1 MRWSRRLFR
10 ILLLAY
16 PKRMR
21 RQSGVDM
28 WLTFERHLRD
38 ARGVGRFAALELWR
52 REVIALWRGGRR
64 ARVFAREQRHT
75 HRQSVGGRKKSFMPF
90 GMSLL
95 DFKLGL
101 RMLIKYPG
109 LTVVGGVA
117 IAFAM
122 AVGVGTFEFMSDVA
136 FPTLP
141 LDEGDRI
148 VDVRN
153 WDRNARRSDT
163 RALHDFVTWRAEL
176 ESIEDLS
183 AYRGFERNLVT
194 GDGRPAPVYGVE
206 ISASAF
212 RLARVAPLLGR
223 VLVEADEQIGASS
236 VVVIGYDMWQ
246 TRFGGASDVVGQ
258 TVRLGNTPTTVAGV
272 MPEGFGFPWAHSLWA
287 PFRVNVVDY
296 ERGEGPAIRIIGRLA
311 PGFTFTDARAELTSI
326 GLRTAADFPDTH
338 EHVEPRLM
346 PYGEFAPDGWTEAAL
361 YSTHALFFL
370 ALMVLACANVA
381 LLVFVRTA
389 TREREIVVRN
399 ALGASRGRIVMQ
411 LFAEALVLGGIAAV
425 VGLAAASFG
434 LRWATGVFEAVE
446 EFALPFW
453 VNGRIA
459 PMTVLYAVLFT
470 VFGAI
475 VVGVL
480 PALKATGRHGI
491 HARLQR
497 MAGGGSGMQVGGLWT
512 GVIVTQVALTVAFL
526 PIVIYVGL
534 ETAEIRGA
542 DVGFPA
548 EEYLSVQLAMDAETP
563 AVAFAEASREE
574 FLARFHASYRE
585 LERRIVA
592 EPGIVGVTFANSLP
606 GGSHR
611 RGRIEV
617 DGATVDPHS
626 GGGHHLQTATVD
638 LDFFNA
644 LDTPIRL
651 GRGFDAA
658 DLESNQGVVI
668 VDESFV
674 REILED
680 RNPIGRRIRYLD
692 PENRAAPVPAPDR
705 EPGPWYEIVG
715 VAGGLAMTI
724 DSDLPGFYHLLAP
737 DEAYPVRM
745 IVHVAGDPEAFAPR
759 LRTVAAAV
767 NPALRLN
774 EVQSVDEATAQ
785 ALLGYESWFLVVVVA
800 GALGLL
806 LSNAGIYSVMAF
818 TVSRR
823 TREIGVRV
831 ALGADRRRI
840 VAAILSRSFVQVVLG
855 VVVGAVFLVA
865 VLVLTDSGFRPSAK
879 GAGLLASYMAAMMG
893 VCLLACIVPTRRA
906 LRVDP
911 TEALREG

>member
-1 MRWSRRLFR
+1 
-10 ILLLAY
+10 
-16 PKRMR
+16 
-21 RQSGVDM
+21 
-28 WLTFERHLRD
+28 
-38 ARGVGRFAALELWR
+38 
-52 REVIALWRGGRR
+52 
-64 ARVFAREQRHT
+64 
-75 HRQSVGGRKKSFMPF
+75 
-90 GMSLL
+90 
-95 DFKLGL
+95 
-101 RMLIKYPG
+101 
-109 LTVVGGVA
+109 
-117 IAFAM
+117 
-122 AVGVGTFEFMSDVA
+122 
-136 FPTLP
+136 
-141 LDEGDRI
+141 
-148 VDVRN
+148 
-153 WDRNARRSDT
+153 
-163 RALHDFVTWRAEL
+163 
-176 ESIEDLS
+176 
-183 AYRGFERNLVT
+183 
-194 GDGRPAPVYGVE
+194 
-206 ISASAF
+206 
-212 RLARVAPLLGR
+212 
-223 VLVEADEQIGASS
+223 
-236 VVVIGYDMWQ
+236 
-246 TRFGGASDVVGQ
+246 
-258 TVRLGNTPTTVAGV
+258 
-272 MPEGFGFPWAHSLWA
+272 
-287 PFRVNVVDY
+287 
-296 ERGEGPAIRIIGRLA
+296 
-311 PGFTFTDARAELTSI
+311 
-326 GLRTAADFPDTH
+326 
-338 EHVEPRLM
+338 
-346 PYGEFAPDGWTEAAL
+346 
-361 YSTHALFFL
+361 
-370 ALMVLACANVA
+370 
-381 LLVFVRTA
+381 
-389 TREREIVVRN
+389 
-399 ALGASRGRIVMQ
+399 MQ

-446 EFALPFW
+446 GFAFPFW

-526 PIVIYVGL
+526 PVVIYVGL

-606 GGSHR
+606 GGSHP

-617 DGATVDPHS
+617 DGATVDPRS

-638 LDFFNA
+638 LDFFDA
-644 LDTPIRL
+644 LGAPIRL
-651 GRGFDAA
+651 GRGFAAA
-658 DLESNQGVVI
+658 DLESDQGVVI

-692 PENRAAPVPAPDR
+692 QENPYQPAPDG

-715 VAGGLAMTI
+715 VASGLAMTI

-774 EVQSVDEATAQ
+774 EVQSVDEATAD
-785 ALLGYESWFLVVVVA
+785 ALLAYESWFLVVVVV
-800 GALGLL
+800 GTLGLL

-840 VAAILSRSFVQVVLG
+840 VAAILSRTFAQVGLG
-855 VVVGAVFLVA
+855 VVAGVGLLLSLIAFAWDTPLV
-865 VLVLTDSGFRPSAK
+865 PSPRAT
-879 GAGLLASYMAAMMG
+879 GLLAAYMVAMMG
-893 VCLLACIVPTRRA
+893 VCLLACVVPTRRA
-906 LRVDP
+906 LRIEP